1 MKVAILVTL
10 NREGIL
16 DYTGGPNVITRV
28 FKSRQELRA
37 RAEDVMMEAGVMP
50 LLKGSH
56 AFKGR
61 QPLEAGKGKAWVF
74 P

>member
-1 MKVAILVTL
+1 MSGDRKIL
-10 NREGIL
+10 L
-16 DYTGGPNVITRV
+16 DYPDCLNHNHSYKREAGG
-28 FKSRQELRA
+28 SLSEG
-37 RAEDVMMEAGVMP
+37 EDVMMEAGVMP